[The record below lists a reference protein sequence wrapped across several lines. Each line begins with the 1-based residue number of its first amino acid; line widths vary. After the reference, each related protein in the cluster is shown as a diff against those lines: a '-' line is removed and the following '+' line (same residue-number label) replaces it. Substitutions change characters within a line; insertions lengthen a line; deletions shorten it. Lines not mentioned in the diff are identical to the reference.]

1 MVSGPTAP
9 DMEKTI
15 ALLRSEADA
24 LADFLAGLDAEGWAR
39 QSACSAWT
47 VADAAAHIAQ
57 GSQGSSLALT
67 RAQNDNPEPPEG
79 QRLLDA
85 GDRAS
90 ESTADRARAIQ
101 RR

>member
-67 RAQNDNPEPPEG
+67 RAQNDNPVSAGGPASAGCRRPRLGKHRRPG
-79 QRLLDA
+79 Q
-85 GDRAS
+85 
-90 ESTADRARAIQ
+90 AIQ